1 MGTNFYLHTDFC
13 PCCGQPR
20 QKVHLGKRSS
30 GLRFLFHKIPNR
42 IFNYKSFC
50 SYIKEGVIY
59 DEYNQEWEAEDLINN
74 IQSLQK
80 DKEHPD
86 AEHIDGYDFLS
97 CDFC

>member
-1 MGTNFYLHTDFC
+1 MGTNFYLHTNFC

-20 QKVHLGKRSS
+20 EKVHLGKSS
-30 GLRFLFHKIPNR
+30 CGNKFLIHKIPNR

-59 DEYNQEWEAEDLINN
+59 DEYGTEWKIEEFLGNVDNY
-74 IQSLQK
+74 QD

-86 AEHIDGYDFLS
+86 AEHIDGYDFLD